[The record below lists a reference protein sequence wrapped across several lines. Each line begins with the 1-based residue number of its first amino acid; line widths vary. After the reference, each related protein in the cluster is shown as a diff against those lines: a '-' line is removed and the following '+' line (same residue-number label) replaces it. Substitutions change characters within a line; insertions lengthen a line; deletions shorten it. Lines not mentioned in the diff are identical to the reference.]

1 MNIKKIYWKR
11 ASSLP
16 ENEVSLLWE
25 MDTLLCKFFCCRTP
39 TNRLLCI
46 IHKPELELEKKNACN
61 IWLLKT
67 FVLSQMRVV

>member
-11 ASSLP
+11 ASNLP

-67 FVLSQMRVV
+67 FVLSQKRVV